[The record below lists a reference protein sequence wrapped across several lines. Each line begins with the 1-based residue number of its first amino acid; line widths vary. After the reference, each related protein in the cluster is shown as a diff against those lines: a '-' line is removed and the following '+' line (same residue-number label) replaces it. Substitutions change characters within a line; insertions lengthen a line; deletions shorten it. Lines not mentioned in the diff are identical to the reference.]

1 MKKECNHMKKEC
13 NHICECRCHIPNV
26 RIMHFINCCIK
37 CDKCDENI
45 KRVMTDIHHAE
56 CHFEFNL

>member
-1 MKKECNHMKKEC
+1 MKKEC